1 MDGREKTVR
10 QKKAVLPVDSIE
22 QLAKLEEQWC
32 AQATQWVPPQNA
44 VVRPLAEGR
53 LFFLV
58 FFSGHR
64 RDGDLIQYLEWTDAL
79 ITPIPIDLA
88 IDGTWGNALD
98 CNLWAELIVARKV
111 LGCHCGPPCETYSD
125 ARWLEME
132 EAAVRRLPR
141 PLRSWFHG
149 WGMPCRSFK
158 EAQQTFT
165 GSRLMMVSIT
175 YLLLIYLY
183 GGCGSLEHP
192 RGKAPYKDHWSVWC
206 SSLIRRLTQS
216 VDWQTL
222 SFLQGPLG
230 VPYAKPTRLL
240 CMRLPTMPKQI
251 FGRYQKGWKA
261 TETLGG
267 KEDSGSWKTAKAKVY
282 PPKLCKALTEAYLD
296 FWSSCETAGS
306 TDQPDLLENALN
318 ALTGFWDPYVET
330 TKGNMMAQDYH
341 G

>member
-111 LGCHCGPPCETYSD
+111 LGCHWPT
-125 ARWLEME
+125 
-132 EAAVRRLPR
+132 
-141 PLRSWFHG
+141 LRNLFRCKVVG
-149 WGMPCRSFK
+149 NGG
-158 EAQQTFT
+158 
-165 GSRLMMVSIT
+165 GSST
-175 YLLLIYLY
+175 
-183 GGCGSLEHP
+183 
-192 RGKAPYKDHWSVWC
+192 
-206 SSLIRRLTQS
+206 T
-216 VDWQTL
+216 
-222 SFLQGPLG
+222 
-230 VPYAKPTRLL
+230 PT
-240 CMRLPTMPKQI
+240 
-251 FGRYQKGWKA
+251 
-261 TETLGG
+261 
-267 KEDSGSWKTAKAKVY
+267 
-282 PPKLCKALTEAYLD
+282 
-296 FWSSCETAGS
+296 
-306 TDQPDLLENALN
+306 
-318 ALTGFWDPYVET
+318 
-330 TKGNMMAQDYH
+330 
-341 G
+341 